1 MARFICW
8 HIQEQ
13 TQGGLD
19 PETAKHFD
27 AAHRRPAGHND
38 RGSCK
43 RLKDIL
49 DQIVA
54 DLGGGHDFGRPT
66 SALPARREAFN
77 SSGSHGMRRPQAEL
91 VVERALRRQVLR
103 DRPPLTA
110 GRQNVDEAVHH
121 LTHHH
126 SPLATAALARRNERF
141 NQLPFGVGQIARIS

>member
-13 TQGGLD
+13 SQGGLD

-54 DLGGGHDFGRPT
+54 DLGGADMISEGQ
-66 SALPARREAFN
+66 RRLC
-77 SSGSHGMRRPQAEL
+77 RRTATLSIQAEAMECD
-91 VVERALRRQVLR
+91 VH
-103 DRPPLTA
+103 RPK
-110 GRQNVDEAVHH
+110 
-121 LTHHH
+121 
-126 SPLATAALARRNERF
+126 
-141 NQLPFGVGQIARIS
+141 